1 MNRYAITLGA
11 AIAVTGALATGSAS
25 AVVVGKAQYNQAVGA
40 MCQGALPN
48 YEGSFRKRPLAIKNE
63 GTTAAFLTCGLN
75 SQFDASTG
83 GVPEVILVVTNR
95 NAAATDVSCTLVDGY
110 VDATIG
116 FAEYFPLTVNVPA
129 QNAALFDWVAA
140 GGGGT
145 FDPVF
150 GFPALSC
157 NVPANIEVNY
167 HGQSYE
173 EEVGA

>member
-11 AIAVTGALATGSAS
+11 VVAAAGVFGSGAVNAAEIEALHF
-25 AVVVGKAQYNQAVGA
+25 NQAVGA

-63 GTTAAFLTCGLN
+63 GSSSAFLTCGV
-75 SQFDASTG
+75 STQFDDVTG
-83 GVPEVILVVTNR
+83 GVPFVELVVTNR
-95 NAAATDVSCTLVDGY
+95 NAVDTSISCTLVDGII
-110 VDATIG
+110 DPLIG
-116 FAEYFPLTVNVPA
+116 FADYFPQTISVVAGEPA
-129 QNAALFDWVAA
+129 AFEWDAN

-157 NVPANIEVNY
+157 NVPANVEINREAHIY
-167 HGQSYE
+167 LE
-173 EEVGA
+173 EIGA